1 MARPTV
7 RLDALGEPLLR
18 DLDDPDRRAAG
29 FASRDAY
36 ARVAP
41 AEVQSPKRRAWVVG
55 YSPGVATIGVGTATE
70 LLMQALA
77 HVADHGGGDVTLW
90 RAGAVPDDDRAAS
103 GAGLDID
110 RELFQMRVPL
120 PLATLPP
127 ATLDDPDRHDG
138 SDVTLRD
145 FRTGDAAAV
154 LAVNNAAFAGHAEQG
169 NWTETLFAA
178 RRREPW
184 FDPHW
189 LLVAERDGD
198 VVGFNWLRRHPATHR
213 DPEMGEIYVIGVAP
227 HAHGEGIGRMLVR
240 AGLARIVESGVHTA
254 LLYVAA
260 DNAAAIALYQSLG
273 FTVTRVDRAYRAEVL
288 PA

>member
-1 MARPTV
+1 V

-18 DLDDPDRRAAG
+18 DLDDPDPRAAG
-29 FASRDAY
+29 FSSRDAY

-41 AEVQSPKRRAWVVG
+41 AAVQSPKRRAWVVG

-90 RAGAVPDDDRAAS
+90 RAGAVPDDDRAAA

-110 RELFQMRVPL
+110 RELFQMRVLL
-120 PLATLPP
+120 PLATLG
-127 ATLDDPDRHDG
+127 DHDRDHTSG
-138 SDVTLRD
+138 VTLRD
-145 FRTGDAAAV
+145 FRLGDAAAV
-154 LAVNNAAFAGHAEQG
+154 LAVNNAAFSGHAEQG
-169 NWTETLFAA
+169 NWTEALFAA

-198 VVGFNWLRRHPATHR
+198 IIGFNWLRRHPATDR
-213 DPEMGEIYVIGVAP
+213 DPEMGEVYVIGVSP
-227 HAHGEGIGRMLVR
+227 HAHGDGIGRVLVR
-240 AGLARIVESGVHTA
+240 AGLTRIVESGVHTA
-254 LLYVAA
+254 LLYVAT
-260 DNAAAIALYQSLG
+260 DNAAAVALYRSLG

-288 PA
+288 PS

>member
-18 DLDDPDRRAAG
+18 DLDHPDPRSAG

-41 AEVQSPKRRAWVVG
+41 ADVQSGERRNWVVG

-77 HVADHGGGDVTLW
+77 HVADHGGGNVTLW
-90 RAGAVPDDDRAAS
+90 RAGAVPDDDRAAH
-103 GAGLDID
+103 GTGLDVD
-110 RELFQMRVPL
+110 RELLQMRVGL
-120 PLATLPP
+120 PLEI
-127 ATLDDPDRHDG
+127 DDGTSG
-138 SDVTLRD
+138 SDGDAPGIVIRD
-145 FRTGDAAAV
+145 FRSSDAASV
-154 LAVNNAAFAGHAEQG
+154 LGVNNAAFAGHEEQG
-169 NWTETLFAA
+169 GWTESLFAA

-189 LLVAERDGD
+189 LLVAEADGA
-198 VVGFNWLRRHPATHR
+198 VVGFNWMRRHPATTH
-213 DPEMGEIYVIGVAP
+213 DPEMGEIHVIGVAP
-227 HAHGEGIGRMLVR
+227 HAHGRGIGRGLVR
-240 AGLARIVESGVHTA
+240 AGLARIVDSGVRTA

-260 DNAAAIALYQSLG
+260 DNAAAIALYRSLG
-273 FTVTRVDRAYRAEVL
+273 FTTTRVDRAYHAEVL
-288 PA
+288 PG